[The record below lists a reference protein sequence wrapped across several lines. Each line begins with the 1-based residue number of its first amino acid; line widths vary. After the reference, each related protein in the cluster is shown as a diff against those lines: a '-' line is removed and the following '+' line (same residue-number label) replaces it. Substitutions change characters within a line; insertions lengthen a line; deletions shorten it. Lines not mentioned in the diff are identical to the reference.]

1 MSDRPLRILQILR
14 APVGGL
20 FRHVSDLTRALS
32 ARGHQI
38 GLVVDSLRSDGLTE
52 QRLKELEP
60 FIAFGIHSMPIPRV
74 LGGSDITTPRKI
86 RKLARELGVEVLHG
100 HGAKG
105 GFHARLAR
113 IGTECVTLYT
123 PHGGVLNYKTG
134 SPSGIGFRLIEQTLL
149 PLTNAVIF
157 ESAFAQQAYYKQ
169 IGEPD
174 VPNPVIH
181 NGLAP
186 SEFEPIP
193 LTADARDFVFIGEF
207 REVKGIEYL
216 LDALVEVKAPDGRP
230 ATIIM
235 AGDGPLRGPMEAK
248 VVELGMTD
256 RVTMPGAQPARAM
269 LAQGRCLV
277 VPSIAE
283 SLPYVV
289 LEGASAAR
297 PVIATNVGGIS
308 EIFGPTKAR
317 LIPSGDV
324 DALRAAM
331 QGVMDDPD
339 AADREMRIR
348 LDYVRE
354 NFSLEL
360 MASRIEALYR
370 QVLARP

>member
-1 MSDRPLRILQILR
+1 MSDRPLRIFQILR

-20 FRHVSDLTRALS
+20 FRHVNDLTRALS

-86 RKLARELGVEVLHG
+86 RKLARKLGVEVLHG

-186 SEFEPIP
+186 SEFEPIS

-248 VVELGMTD
+248 VAELGMKD

-308 EIFGPTKAR
+308 EIFGPTKER

>member
-1 MSDRPLRILQILR
+1 
-14 APVGGL
+14 
-20 FRHVSDLTRALS
+20 
-32 ARGHQI
+32 
-38 GLVVDSLRSDGLTE
+38 
-52 QRLKELEP
+52 
-60 FIAFGIHSMPIPRV
+60 
-74 LGGSDITTPRKI
+74 
-86 RKLARELGVEVLHG
+86 
-100 HGAKG
+100 
-105 GFHARLAR
+105 
-113 IGTECVTLYT
+113 
-123 PHGGVLNYKTG
+123 
-134 SPSGIGFRLIEQTLL
+134 
-149 PLTNAVIF
+149 
-157 ESAFAQQAYYKQ
+157 
-169 IGEPD
+169 
-174 VPNPVIH
+174 
-181 NGLAP
+181 
-186 SEFEPIP
+186 
-193 LTADARDFVFIGEF
+193 
-207 REVKGIEYL
+207 
-216 LDALVEVKAPDGRP
+216 
-230 ATIIM
+230 
-235 AGDGPLRGPMEAK
+235 MEAK